1 MKGDRMPENVEQPI
15 SQDGLKLKIY
25 GVLSQ
30 LAPEHGINL
39 KENEFLKYVTQLL
52 ADEFRG
58 RDDAT
63 LGEITAALEL
73 PLFIASI
80 SKTGMDRCEI
90 WYATA
95 YCREKMIEKEYDEFK
110 HGYKGAHSS
119 KEEIALYLRFFQKK
133 GLMEDYDGW
142 LEKTWR
148 MEYSES
154 GETSDFWMSGMFMMR
169 HFIRKKMEQLEM
181 PIAEQNKKSHKPAKV
196 KN

>member
-1 MKGDRMPENVEQPI
+1 MSENVEQPI

-63 LGEITAALEL
+63 LREITAALEL

-80 SKTGMDRCEI
+80 SKVGMDRCEI

-95 YCREKMIEKEYDEFK
+95 YCREKMLETEYADFK
-110 HGYKGAHSS
+110 RGFKGAHTS
-119 KEEIALYLRFFQKK
+119 KEEIALYLRFFQRK
-133 GLMEDYDGW
+133 GMMEDYDGW
-142 LEKTWR
+142 LEKNWR
-148 MEYSES
+148 MGYSDS
-154 GETSDFWMSGMFMMR
+154 GETSDFWMSGIFMMR
-169 HFIRKKMEQLEM
+169 HFIRRKMEQLET
-181 PIAEQNKKSHKPAKV
+181 PIADQNKKSHKPAKV
-196 KN
+196 KS